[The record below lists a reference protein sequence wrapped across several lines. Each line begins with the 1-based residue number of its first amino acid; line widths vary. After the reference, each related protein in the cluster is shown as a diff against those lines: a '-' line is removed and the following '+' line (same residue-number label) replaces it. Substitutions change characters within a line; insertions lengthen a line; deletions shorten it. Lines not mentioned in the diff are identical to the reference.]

1 MASING
7 INRFNDINSYSDQV
21 AQWRLAR
28 TNYSFAV
35 DGGTQGAY
43 TLFGV
48 TGTVLVQVFG
58 VCSTLFNS
66 GGAATIE
73 VGIAGNTA
81 AIIAQTTA
89 TDLDQYETWQ
99 DAGPEA
105 NPGNV
110 ATAMGA
116 YFVVTNGADIIM
128 TIGTA
133 DLTAGVADFYA
144 RWIPLSTDGWV
155 HGG

>member
-1 MASING
+1 MAIING
-7 INRFNDINSYSDQV
+7 VTRFLDINSYSDQV
-21 AQWRLAR
+21 GQWRLAR
-28 TNYSFAV
+28 HNYDFSV
-35 DGGTQGAY
+35 DGGTQAAY
-43 TLFGV
+43 TIFGV
-48 TGTVLVQVFG
+48 TGTVLVQVWG

-81 AIIAQTTA
+81 AIIAQTAA

-99 DAGPEA
+99 DAAPEA
-105 NPGNV
+105 NPGNIDG
-110 ATAMGA
+110 AMA
-116 YFVVTNGADIIM
+116 DWFVVTNGADIIM
-128 TIGTA
+128 TVGAA

-155 HGG
+155 HGD